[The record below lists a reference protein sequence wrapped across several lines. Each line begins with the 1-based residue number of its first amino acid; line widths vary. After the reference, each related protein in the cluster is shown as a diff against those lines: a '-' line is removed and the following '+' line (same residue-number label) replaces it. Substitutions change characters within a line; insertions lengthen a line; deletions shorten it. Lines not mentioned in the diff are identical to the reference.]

1 MLISKGCSTKN
12 YEVIL
17 PDNILYSSKVLS
29 HTANWLYGWSYPVYG
44 GSRAIVYTGNKDLDG
59 LTTPLRILKYLEN
72 YNTKLG
78 FNTNGFPL
86 AERVICDYLL
96 YPKELGADI
105 WLCEAL
111 EGYIEDNDDFSK
123 VVEMANSLNVSIDL
137 LNSYIDSMYIG
148 CNE

>member
-1 MLISKGCSTKN
+1 MLISKGCNTKSC
-12 YEVIL
+12 EVIL
-17 PDNILYSSKVLS
+17 PDNVLYFSKVLS
-29 HTANWLYGWSYPVYG
+29 YTANWLYGWSYPVYG
-44 GSRAIVYTGNKDLDG
+44 GSRAIIYTGNRDLDD

-72 YNTKLG
+72 YNTKIG
-78 FNTNGFPL
+78 FNANGFPL

-96 YPKELGADI
+96 YPRELGADL

-111 EGYIEDNDDFSK
+111 EGYIEDNEDFSK
-123 VVEMANSLNVSIDL
+123 VVEMAKSLNASIDL

>member
-1 MLISKGCSTKN
+1 M
-12 YEVIL
+12 
-17 PDNILYSSKVLS
+17 PDNVLYSSKVLS

-44 GSRAIVYTGNKDLDG
+44 GSRAIIYTGNKDLDD

-72 YNTKLG
+72 YDTEIG